1 MKARRRIRFLPLAWF
16 VAVPYQKIIGLS
28 LAI

>member
-1 MKARRRIRFLPLAWF
+1 MNARRRIRSLPLALF
-16 VAVPYQKIIGLS
+16 VAVAFQKIIGLS